1 MKTPI
6 TDAVYPPDII
16 DREFKAQGRTYGW
29 GTLHDMRDVARRLE
43 LDRAALIEALTNL
56 ERRATF
62 GTVSEEYIK
71 ESRRALSAARA
82 NFPTE

>member
-43 LDRAALIEALTNL
+43 RQRDELLEALEFYRKHMLLGYEITDRGQVA
-56 ERRATF
+56 E
-62 GTVSEEYIK
+62 
-71 ESRRALSAARA
+71 AAIA
-82 NFPTE
+82 AVKGGQP